1 MRKLTPLRFAVRRP
15 GVEHRRARLL
25 PDWVRRADAVAARRI
40 NEWPAH
46 PRLDTGFA
54 GLSRAADRGRLWF
67 AIAGVLA
74 LAGRRRADLRGAALR
89 GSGSL
94 VAASILANLVGKRLF
109 GGPRPLLSG
118 VPIGRR
124 LAKYPTSASFPSGHS
139 ASAAGFAVGVTIEA
153 PAAAIVV
160 APLAAAVAYS
170 RLHVSAH
177 WLSDVVG
184 GVVLGAVV
192 AVVGRALVPARP

>member
-1 MRKLTPLRFAVRRP
+1 MDRLTRVGSAVRRP
-15 GVEHRRARLL
+15 RIEHRRARLL
-25 PDWVRRADAVAARRI
+25 PDWVRRTDAVAARRI
-40 NEWPAH
+40 NAWPAH
-46 PRLDTGFA
+46 PALDVA
-54 GLSRAADRGRLWF
+54 LARLSRAADRGRLWF

-74 LAGRRRADLRGAALR
+74 LVGRRRAALR
-89 GSGSL
+89 GPGSL

-118 VPIGRR
+118 VPVGRR

-139 ASAAGFAVGVTIEA
+139 ASAAGFAVGVVIES

-184 GVVLGAVV
+184 GVALGAAV
-192 AVVGRALVPARP
+192 AVVGRLLVPAKP